1 MAGEPI
7 GRRTAL
13 TLGLCAAATLHPLAS
28 VARTTG
34 SDGDAALLHA
44 IEQGAEP
51 LPDPADPAF
60 GRAFDRFG
68 AAQVVLLGEATHG
81 TAEFY
86 EARAAIT
93 RHLVR
98 EHGFTVV
105 ALEADWP
112 DAAHID
118 AYIRG
123 QQRPPAPERPF
134 RRFPTW
140 MWRNDE
146 MRRLVD
152 WLREHNGGMADPARR
167 VGVFGLD
174 LYGLAASMEMLAA
187 HLAAREPAAG
197 IEARRILSCLSR
209 YNDDFGGY
217 AADALRPG
225 FDTCEDEVAR
235 VAGMVEAG
243 IGSELDVLNVRQNAR
258 AVVNGERYYR
268 TMSGSD
274 VASWNLRDWHMVETL
289 ERVLEARG
297 PDTKAVVWAH
307 NSHVGDASA
316 TEMGRRGEHN
326 VGQLCRRRFGEAA
339 RLIGFGTDRGTVM
352 AASRWGGEP
361 TVQGVRPSLGES
373 YGGLFRSVNRNRFL
387 LDLRRGVHDE
397 VRRGLARQR
406 PERAIGV
413 LYLPQTER
421 VSHYFQAS
429 LPEQF
434 DAYVWFEETRA
445 VTPVP
450 AGIPGDH
457 PLAP

>member
-1 MAGEPI
+1 M
-7 GRRTAL
+7 
-13 TLGLCAAATLHPLAS
+13 
-28 VARTTG
+28 
-34 SDGDAALLHA
+34 
-44 IEQGAEP
+44 
-51 LPDPADPAF
+51 
-60 GRAFDRFG
+60 
-68 AAQVVLLGEATHG
+68 
-81 TAEFY
+81 
-86 EARAAIT
+86 
-93 RHLVR
+93 
-98 EHGFTVV
+98 
-105 ALEADWP
+105 
-112 DAAHID
+112 
-118 AYIRG
+118 
-123 QQRPPAPERPF
+123 
-134 RRFPTW
+134 
-140 MWRNDE
+140 M
-146 MRRLVD
+146 
-152 WLREHNGGMADPARR
+152 
-167 VGVFGLD
+167 
-174 LYGLAASMEMLAA
+174 
-187 HLAAREPAAG
+187 
-197 IEARRILSCLSR
+197 
-209 YNDDFGGY
+209 
-217 AADALRPG
+217 
-225 FDTCEDEVAR
+225 
-235 VAGMVEAG
+235 
-243 IGSELDVLNVRQNAR
+243 
-258 AVVNGERYYR
+258 
-268 TMSGSD
+268 
-274 VASWNLRDWHMVETL
+274 ETL
-289 ERVLEARG
+289 ERVLVARG
-297 PDTKAVVWAH
+297 PGTKAVVWAH

-406 PERAIGV
+406 LERAIGV